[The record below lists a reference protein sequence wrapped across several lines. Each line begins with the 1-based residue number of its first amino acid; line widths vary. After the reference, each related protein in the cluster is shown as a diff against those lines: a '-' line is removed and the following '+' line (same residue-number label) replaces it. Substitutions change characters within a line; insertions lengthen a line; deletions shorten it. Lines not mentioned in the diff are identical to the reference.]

1 MYQLFIRIKK
11 DIGRH
16 TNVLNLRMR
25 EMVFDSA
32 MYKIDVSVLID
43 SEMIWVDTAKK
54 SNMRFYAET
63 FRTKRGNFKK

>member
-25 EMVFDSA
+25 ETVFDSA

-63 FRTKRGNFKK
+63 SRTKRGNFKK